1 MRRNVILS
9 LLFHATVI
17 VVAVVGLPEFG
28 KRDLTLDRAVTVDIV
43 NVAPETNVPPPAPPR
58 PEPKPE
64 PPKAAPPPPPPPQA
78 APPPPPPL
86 PPPKP
91 AAEPAPV
98 PAPATKPEPVKD
110 KPKEETRPPE
120 PRLAKVQPKRKPP
133 PPDEMA
139 SVLKTLEEI
148 KQRPRKAD
156 ETTKDRKRTPP
167 PEEKFD
173 VTEIQKALTQQPR
186 RHDPSKAISISE
198 IDLVRRQIERCWNL
212 PAGAKDAHKMTVEVR
227 VVMHPDGTVREATLR
242 EPARMQAD
250 PYFRA
255 MAESV
260 LRAVL
265 NPRCQPFKLP
275 PDRYDV
281 WQTLLLNFDPREIL

>member
-17 VVAVVGLPEFG
+17 FVAVVGLP
-28 KRDLTLDRAVTVDIV
+28 DLSRRELNLDSPITVDIV
-43 NVAPETNVPPPAPPR
+43 NVAPVTNAPAPAPPK

-64 PPKAAPPPPPPPQA
+64 PPKAAPPPPPKPQA
-78 APPPPPPL
+78 APPPPPPP

-91 AAEPAPV
+91 QAEPAPAPV
-98 PAPATKPEPVKD
+98 PKPTPAKE
-110 KPKEETRPPE
+110 KPKEEARPPE

-133 PPDEMA
+133 PPDDMA
-139 SVLKTLEEI
+139 SVLKTLEEP
-148 KQRPRKAD
+148 KQRPLKPD
-156 ETTKDRKRTPP
+156 ETVKDRKRTPP

-173 VTEIQKALTQQPR
+173 VAEIQKALSQRPR
-186 RHDPSKAISISE
+186 PHDPSKALSISE
-198 IDLVRRQIERCWNL
+198 IDLVRRQIEQCWNL

-227 VVMHPDGTVREATLR
+227 VVMNVDGTVREAALQ
-242 EPARMQAD
+242 EPARTLTD
-250 PYFRA
+250 PFYRA

-260 LRAVL
+260 IRAVL
-265 NPRCQPFKLP
+265 NPKCQPFKLP

-281 WQTLLLNFDPREIL
+281 WQTMLLNFDPRGIL

>member
-9 LLFHATVI
+9 ILFHATVVI
-17 VVAVVGLPEFG
+17 VAIIGLPDFR
-28 KRDLTLDRAVTVDIV
+28 KREWNLDQPIAVDIV
-43 NVAPETNVPPPAPPR
+43 NVAPETNAPPPPPPK

-64 PPKAAPPPPPPPQA
+64 PPKAAPPPPPPPPKPQA
-78 APPPPPPL
+78 APPPPPP
-86 PPPKP
+86 PPKP
-91 AAEPAPV
+91 QAEPAPAPTPKPT
-98 PAPATKPEPVKD
+98 PAKE
-110 KPKEETRPPE
+110 KPKEEARPPE

-139 SVLKTLEEI
+139 SVLKTLEEP
-148 KQRPRKAD
+148 KQRPLKTD
-156 ETTKDRKRTPP
+156 ETVKDRKRPAP

-173 VTEIQKALTQQPR
+173 VAEIQKALTQRPQL
-186 RHDPSKAISISE
+186 HDPTKALSISE
-198 IDLVRRQIERCWNL
+198 IDLVRRQIEQCWNL

-227 VVMHPDGTVREATLR
+227 VVMNVDGTVREATLL
-242 EPARMQAD
+242 EQARMLTD
-250 PYFRA
+250 PFYRA

-260 LRAVL
+260 VRAVL

-281 WQTLLLNFDPREIL
+281 WQTMLLNFDPKGIL

>member
-1 MRRNVILS
+1 MRRNIILS

-17 VVAVVGLPEFG
+17 FVAIVGLPDMSRRE
-28 KRDLTLDRAVTVDIV
+28 LNLDQPIAVDIV
-43 NVAPETNVPPPAPPR
+43 NVAPETNAPPPAPPT
-58 PEPKPE
+58 PERKPE
-64 PPKAAPPPPPPPQA
+64 PPKAQPTPPPPPPPLQA
-78 APPPPPPL
+78 AKPPPPPP
-86 PPPKP
+86 PPKP
-91 AAEPAPV
+91 QAEPAP
-98 PAPATKPEPVKD
+98 APKPEPAKA

-148 KQRPRKAD
+148 KQRPTKTDEKA
-156 ETTKDRKRTPP
+156 KDRKKPPP

-173 VTEIQKALTQQPR
+173 VAEIQKALSQRPR
-186 RHDPSKAISISE
+186 AHDPTKALSISE
-198 IDLVRRQIERCWNL
+198 IDLVRRQIEQCWNL

-227 VVMHPDGTVREATLR
+227 VVMNQDGTVREANLLEQARTLT
-242 EPARMQAD
+242 D
-250 PYFRA
+250 PFYRA

-260 LRAVL
+260 IRAVL

-281 WQTLLLNFDPREIL
+281 WQTMVLNFDPRGIL

>member
-17 VVAVVGLPEFG
+17 IVAVVGLPDIG
-28 KRDLTLDRAVTVDIV
+28 KRDWDFDRPIAVDIV
-43 NVAPETNVPPPAPPR
+43 NVAPETNAPPPPPPK

-64 PPKAAPPPPPPPQA
+64 PPKAAPPPPPKPVA
-78 APPPPPPL
+78 APPPPPPP

-91 AAEPAPV
+91 VAEPAPV
-98 PAPATKPEPVKD
+98 PAPATKPEPVKE

-148 KQRPRKAD
+148 KQRPAKTDPTA
-156 ETTKDRKRTPP
+156 KDRKRPA

-173 VTEIQKALTQQPR
+173 VAEIQKALTQQPR
-186 RHDPSKAISISE
+186 LHDPTKALSISE
-198 IDLVRRQIERCWNL
+198 IDLVRQQIARCWNL
-212 PAGAKDAHKMTVEVR
+212 PAGAKDAHRMTVDIR
-227 VVMHPDGTVREATLR
+227 VVMNQDGTVREATLR
-242 EPARMQAD
+242 EQARAQAD
-250 PYFRA
+250 PFYRA
-255 MAESV
+255 MAESA

-281 WQTLLLNFDPREIL
+281 WQIMELKFDPKEIL

>member
-9 LLFHATVI
+9 LLFHATVVI
-17 VVAVVGLPEFG
+17 VAIVGLPDFS
-28 KRDLTLDRAVTVDIV
+28 KRDWNLDTPIAVDIV
-43 NVAPETNVPPPAPPR
+43 NVAPVTNAPPPAPPK

-64 PPKAAPPPPPPPQA
+64 PPKAAPPPPAPQA
-78 APPPPPPL
+78 APPPPPP
-86 PPPKP
+86 PKP
-91 AAEPAPV
+91 QAEPAPAPTPK
-98 PAPATKPEPVKD
+98 PAPAKE
-110 KPKEETRPPE
+110 KPKEEARPPE

-139 SVLKTLEEI
+139 SVLKTLEEA
-148 KQRPRKAD
+148 KQRPLKTD
-156 ETTKDRKRTPP
+156 ETVKDRKRTPP

-173 VTEIQKALTQQPR
+173 VAEIQKALTQRPQL
-186 RHDPSKAISISE
+186 HDPTKALSISE
-198 IDLVRRQIERCWNL
+198 IDLVRRQIEQCWNL

-227 VVMHPDGTVREATLR
+227 VVMNVDGTVREAALR
-242 EPARMQAD
+242 EPARTLSD
-250 PYFRA
+250 PFYRA

-260 LRAVL
+260 IRAVL

-281 WQTLLLNFDPREIL
+281 WQTMLLNFDPKGIL

>member
-17 VVAVVGLPEFG
+17 IVAIVGLPDIG
-28 KRDLTLDRAVTVDIV
+28 KRDWDLDRPIVVDIV
-43 NVAPETNVPPPAPPR
+43 NVAPETNVPAPPPPK

-64 PPKAAPPPPPPPQA
+64 PPKAAPPPPRPQAA
-78 APPPPPPL
+78 APPPPPP

-91 AAEPAPV
+91 VAEPAPV
-98 PAPATKPEPVKD
+98 PAPATKPQPVKE

-133 PPDEMA
+133 PPDAMA

-148 KQRPRKAD
+148 KQRPAKTD
-156 ETTKDRKRTPP
+156 ETAKDRKRTPA

-173 VTEIQKALTQQPR
+173 VAEIQKALTQQPR
-186 RHDPSKAISISE
+186 LHDPTKALSISE
-198 IDLVRRQIERCWNL
+198 IDLVRRQIEQCWNL
-212 PAGAKDAHKMTVEVR
+212 PAGAKDAHRMTVEVR
-227 VVMHPDGTVREATLR
+227 VVMNVDGTVREAILSDQS
-242 EPARMQAD
+242 RMTTD
-250 PYFRA
+250 PFYRA

-275 PDRYDV
+275 PDRYDI
-281 WQTLLLNFDPREIL
+281 WQTMVLNFDPRGIL